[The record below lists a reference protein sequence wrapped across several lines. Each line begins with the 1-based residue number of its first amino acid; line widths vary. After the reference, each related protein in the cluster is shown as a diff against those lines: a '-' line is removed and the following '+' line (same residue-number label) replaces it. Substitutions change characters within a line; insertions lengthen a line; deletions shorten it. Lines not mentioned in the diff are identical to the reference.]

1 MAGLAVSVQC
11 PLSPSRMSQMESEC
25 INGVESPSLPPRG
38 IHCKSER
45 GNEGGR
51 IIGVVVVG
59 GATVRPSLRHCH
71 HPIKALLSQLCK
83 DTVHSLL
90 RSFAPSFFGPRKWP

>member
-1 MAGLAVSVQC
+1 MAGLAVSVPC

-45 GNEGGR
+45 GNEGLREGGR

-59 GATVRPSLRHCH
+59 GATVRHCAIAII
-71 HPIKALLSQLCK
+71 PLKP
-83 DTVHSLL
+83 
-90 RSFAPSFFGPRKWP
+90 F